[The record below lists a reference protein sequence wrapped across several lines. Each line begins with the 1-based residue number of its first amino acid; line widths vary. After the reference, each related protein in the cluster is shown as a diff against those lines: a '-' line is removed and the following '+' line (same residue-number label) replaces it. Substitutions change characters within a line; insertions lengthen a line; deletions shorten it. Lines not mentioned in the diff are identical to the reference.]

1 MTRPWTAFGTAV
13 QFLTRIPVPGVLT
26 GGTALVD
33 AAPYFPLVGA
43 LLGLAAALFDRLLR
57 LHLGAVVAAALTI
70 AGLVVL
76 TGGLHEDGLA
86 DCADACAGGTAQRRL
101 EIMRDSRIGSYGA
114 LAISLSVLLRTAL
127 IAALPTHA
135 VLAAIVCAET
145 LSRWTV
151 LPLAFALDPAR
162 RDGPSAGQGARLAS
176 RLSGPALL
184 FGTLLAA
191 LPAWWLRG
199 PHCAAEGLVALAL
212 ALASIGYF
220 RRHLGGITGDGFGAT
235 VQVTAVALY
244 ACSLWR

>member
-1 MTRPWTAFGTAV
+1 MTRPWRALGAAV
-13 QFLTRIPVPGVLT
+13 QFLTRIPIPGDLT
-26 GGTALVD
+26 GGTDLID

-43 LLGLAAALFDRLLR
+43 LLGLAAGTSDRLLR
-57 LHLGAVVAAALTI
+57 PHLGALAAAALTVS
-70 AGLVVL
+70 GLVVL

-86 DCADACAGGTAQRRL
+86 DSADGCGGRTPERRL

-114 LAISLSVLLRTAL
+114 LAITLSVLLRTAL
-127 IAALPTHA
+127 IAALPAQA

-151 LPLAFALDPAR
+151 LPLACALNPAR
-162 RDGPSAGQGARLAS
+162 RAAPASGQGARLAH

-191 LPAWWLRG
+191 LPAWWLLG
-199 PHCAAEGLVALAL
+199 PHWAADVLVALAL
-212 ALASIGYF
+212 AVASIGYF

-235 VQVTAVALY
+235 IQVTAVALY